1 LNVYFLPLEYFFR
14 AILSKKKENCNN
26 KFRIDDSSFKIDF
39 SKDKLPSVLN
49 RFYEVPKALNRALST
64 LDKSS
69 IVVEVFLSDKSI
81 D

>member
-1 LNVYFLPLEYFFR
+1 
-14 AILSKKKENCNN
+14 
-26 KFRIDDSSFKIDF
+26 
-39 SKDKLPSVLN
+39 LPSVLN